1 MGTSSKRRL
10 LRRAFNLPVFWVTR
24 HQVLW
29 HSRVVRSLQN
39 IMLFILCAIVL
50 GALTFTI
57 PSSEVIEGPE
67 FASLSVGP
75 ENMDL
80 KLAVFWN
87 DGVLSSDGGFES
99 IKLEKTG
106 RTKLPE
112 FRISTSL
119 GRRVIKHG
127 LGLFGI
133 IPGCDHCNASRV
145 YVLISPPATMP
156 AKGCWLAQHQELR
169 GKEIVFEV
177 HLAPDETKQ
186 PTRPF
191 APGDLIGLQAEC
203 QNLLK
208 GGDRTFVS
216 PDRWGPLLQVISP
229 IRVEVKRQTIIL
241 WMGGNVG
248 YAYPSRSPGYRG
260 FSSYQLY
267 PDVVGGFC
275 RIEKQPRVSSA
286 TLGPLPALPSA
297 KR

>member
-1 MGTSSKRRL
+1 MC
-10 LRRAFNLPVFWVTR
+10 F
-24 HQVLW
+24 
-29 HSRVVRSLQN
+29 
-39 IMLFILCAIVL
+39 MLCACVL
-50 GALTFTI
+50 GAFTFAI

-75 ENMDL
+75 ENMEL

-87 DGVLSSDGGFES
+87 DGVLSSDGGFEN

-119 GRRVIKHG
+119 GRRIIKHG

-133 IPGCDHCNASRV
+133 IPGCAHCNAPRV
-145 YVLISPPATMP
+145 DVLISPPATMP
-156 AKGCWLAQHQELR
+156 AKDCWLAQHQELR
-169 GKEIVFEV
+169 GKEVVFEV

-191 APGDLIGLQAEC
+191 APRDLIGLEVEC

-208 GGDRTFVS
+208 GGNRTFV
-216 PDRWGPLLQVISP
+216 PTERWGPLLQVISP
-229 IRVEVKRQTIIL
+229 IRVEVKRDTIVL

-267 PDVVGGFC
+267 PNVVGGFC
-275 RIEKQPRVSSA
+275 RIELPPRTPPFSLS
-286 TLGPLPALPSA
+286 PLPALPSA
-297 KR
+297 KL